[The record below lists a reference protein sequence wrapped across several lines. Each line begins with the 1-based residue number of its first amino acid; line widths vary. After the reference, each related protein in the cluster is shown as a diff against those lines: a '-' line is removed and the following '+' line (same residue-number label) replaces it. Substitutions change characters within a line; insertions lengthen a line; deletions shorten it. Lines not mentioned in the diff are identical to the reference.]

1 MTNSSEP
8 TSLFLRACRRLP
20 TNRPPIWLMR
30 QAGRYMAEYREIR
43 AKHSMLTVIGTPE
56 LAAEVTLQPIHKFGF
71 DAAIIFADILP
82 PLIGMGLGLDFV
94 KGEGPQIDNPLRTNY
109 AIDLLGTPP
118 AEETMLAQTLAA
130 IKLVKQELEPKGVS
144 VSVVCPP
151 DTETPGLD
159 LEISMR
165 PPETHAVAG
174 SIKPVSAEVV
184 AEAMVRGIDKKKNTI
199 VIGALSKLYYRLKGI
214 WPELF
219 HVIVSSDVRK
229 VQNH

>member
-1 MTNSSEP
+1 MGFSEA
-8 TSLFLRACRRLP
+8 LR
-20 TNRPPIWLMR
+20 
-30 QAGRYMAEYREIR
+30 
-43 AKHSMLTVIGTPE
+43 
-56 LAAEVTLQPIHKFGF
+56 F
-71 DAAIIFADILP
+71 
-82 PLIGMGLGLDFV
+82 
-94 KGEGPQIDNPLRTNY
+94 
-109 AIDLLGTPP
+109 
-118 AEETMLAQTLAA
+118 
-130 IKLVKQELEPKGVS
+130 ELEPKGVS